1 MLQVSDRAAERMAH
15 LLNAKSDDA
24 VLRIIR
30 REERLRMQFG
40 QLLPGDQTFAHQ
52 GRIVLAIDQRI
63 GKSLSLR
70 HLELRETE
78 AGPRLK
84 LKTS

>member
-1 MLQVSDRAAERMAH
+1 MLKVSDRAAERMAH
-15 LLNAKSDDA
+15 LLNAKSDGA

-30 REERLRMQFG
+30 RDDRLRMLFG
-40 QLLPGDQTFAHQ
+40 HLLPGDQTFAHQ
-52 GRIVLAIDQRI
+52 GRVVLAIDQRV

-70 HLELRETE
+70 HLDLRETE
-78 AGPRLK
+78 TGPRLR